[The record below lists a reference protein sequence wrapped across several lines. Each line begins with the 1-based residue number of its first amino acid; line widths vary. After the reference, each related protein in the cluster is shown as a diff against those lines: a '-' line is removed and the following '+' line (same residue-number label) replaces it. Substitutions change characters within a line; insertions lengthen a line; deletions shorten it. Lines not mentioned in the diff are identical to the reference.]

1 MILVITLTHHD
12 KPSSI
17 GRVDLTRP
25 ARHWTRLK
33 SGDRGTI
40 GVHVFAAKY
49 GEWTYGILRFTNGV
63 INRDGS
69 GFCGTVYAEKLEV
82 TAQPFD
88 SRARP
93 LAVKLLLPPKFK
105 RTPFLFRPRGT
116 LQVPFYYN
124 AKSDD
129 LKPPQQMIDALNL
142 KVQPLVGPNGY
153 GPTNSLEPDLDKR
166 DAAIRYG
173 NIVAGLRIVDS
184 GMGEKYQNSAEN
196 IAHEYKLAGPYSVE
210 GYPNGYAHGGFGIDP
225 CHGYDRVPEAVW
237 MHSLLHRANMHR
249 QFCDAIDAETGEP
262 ISLYAW
268 NKPPGRDLMKG
279 QPDRSSEVELMCFL
293 EGSYEKRRYPVF
305 NAPSRR
311 PEYEDLFWS
320 YRPNDLAHIIRN
332 LRHTIPVIDY
342 GGRHPAAMCARFD
355 LLMMAEDAR
364 YQQWSDRTDELVK
377 PSYPGEWVANSLA
390 RVLQDPPGQG
400 HHRLDRQAAW
410 MAYLGACV
418 MKYFQ
423 RPKVWQEWSENM
435 LRAILIHQTKSGI
448 SHCDENTGGAF
459 PAGGQGTKTFHSVL
473 LAIGAYSLQLQI
485 GKGTTA
491 PPPSIEKMA
500 DALLNSH
507 EPLAYGAGYQ
517 YGPAHWIQVKQDG
530 AILDQL
536 AFFGEGDPAHVLML
550 CALMARG
557 ERKDF
562 WIDRALKMNVPH
574 SSRMER
580 LSWLKSCKDKS
591 WTAELEAV
599 MERECV

>member
-1 MILVITLTHHD
+1 MNLLVTLTHQD
-12 KPSSI
+12 KPSSV

-25 ARHWTRLK
+25 ARHWVRLK
-33 SGDRGTI
+33 SRERGTL
-40 GVHVFAAKY
+40 GLHVFAAKY
-49 GEWTYGILRFTNGV
+49 GEWTYGILRFSNGV
-63 INRDGS
+63 VNRDGS
-69 GFCGTVYAEKLEV
+69 GFCGTVYAEKIEAIAESTDPRV
-82 TAQPFD
+82 P
-88 SRARP
+88 AR
-93 LAVKLLLPPKFK
+93 AVKLLLPPKFK

-116 LQVPFYYN
+116 LQVPFYFH

-129 LKPPQQMIDALNL
+129 LEPPQQMIDALNL

-153 GPTNSLEPDLDKR
+153 GPTNSLQPDLDKR
-166 DAAIRYG
+166 EAAIRYG
-173 NIVAGLRIVDS
+173 NIVAGLRIIDS
-184 GMGEKYQNSAEN
+184 GMGDQYHNSADN

-225 CHGYDRVPEAVW
+225 CHGYELVPEAVW

-262 ISLYAW
+262 INLYAW
-268 NKPPGRDLMKG
+268 SKAPGRDLMKG
-279 QPDRSSEVELMCFL
+279 QPGRESEVELLCFL
-293 EGSYEKRRYPVF
+293 EGSYEQRRYPVF

-311 PEYEDLFWS
+311 PEYEELLWS

-377 PSYPGEWVANSLA
+377 PSYPGEWVPNSLA

-423 RPKVWQEWSENM
+423 RPKVWQDWSANM
-435 LRAILIHQTKSGI
+435 LRAILMHQTRFGV
-448 SHCDENTGGAF
+448 SHCDDHSAF
-459 PAGGQGTKTFHSVL
+459 GSGGQGTQTFHSVL
-473 LAIGAYSLQLQI
+473 LAIAAYALHLQT
-485 GKGTTA
+485 GRDPA
-491 PPPSIEKMA
+491 PPAAIEKMA

-507 EPLAYGAGYQ
+507 EPIVYGAGYQ
-517 YGPAHWIQVKQDG
+517 YGPAHWIKLKQG
-530 AILDQL
+530 GELLDRPE
-536 AFFGEGDPAHVLML
+536 FIGEGDPAHVLML

-574 SSRMER
+574 SSRMAR
-580 LSWLKSCKDKS
+580 LLWLKSCKDRS
-591 WTAELEAV
+591 WTAELQVV
-599 MERECV
+599 METASV